1 MTPIAHCLEWDGL
14 RATAFYLRSQYAGVT
29 ATTTCSSELSDNTW
43 SGAQNVLPDGS
54 KMKFTG
60 TFVNYDRGRTDGGC
74 YGGGSGKD
82 CPISS
87 FQYVCY
93 QVQARNSSGTVV
105 GTSPAILVKF
115 GGTSEYPGHGYG
127 RITAIDGTAVS

>member
-1 MTPIAHCLEWDGL
+1 MTASTDCS
-14 RATAFYLRSQYAGVT
+14 TALTDDA
-29 ATTTCSSELSDNTW
+29 W
-43 SGAQNVLPDGS
+43 SPDTVLPDGS
-54 KMKFTG
+54 KIKFTG

-82 CPISS
+82 CPVNS

-105 GTSPAILVKF
+105 ATSPAILVKF

-127 RITAIDGTAVS
+127 RITAIDGTAVTSQGASDPLANLPAEVTRRPCLPTPSR